1 LGEDDKARV
10 RQKRGLSSPPLAN
23 WPFFSFN
30 LRSADVSAPSGEQ
43 QKKDGKQ
50 DMAFA
55 GEASTVI
62 PQLRRSIDASR
73 AAAMWLFSSEADESP
88 AQTGIAPLAD
98 RAIAGLVR
106 LLEKDLC
113 VQVRFIADRAQ
124 AAHHAAF
131 GTGRRAED
139 KPIGAGIGAPVRLA
153 DGRIHGMLCFF
164 RHEPDGQLDERD
176 VRRLEMSAR
185 LAARLIDGADAHG
198 IAS

>member
-1 LGEDDKARV
+1 MV
-10 RQKRGLSSPPLAN
+10 
-23 WPFFSFN
+23 
-30 LRSADVSAPSGEQ
+30 
-43 QKKDGKQ
+43 
-50 DMAFA
+50 
-55 GEASTVI
+55 

-73 AAAMWLFSSEADESP
+73 AAAMWLFSTEADEGATES
-88 AQTGIAPLAD
+88 GVVPLAD

-106 LLEKDLC
+106 LLEKDLR
-113 VQVRFIADRAQ
+113 VQVRFIADRAH
-124 AAHHAAF
+124 AAHGAAV
-131 GTGRRAED
+131 GGSRRVED
-139 KPIGAGIGAPVRLA
+139 KPIGAGIGTPVRLA

>member
-1 LGEDDKARV
+1 
-10 RQKRGLSSPPLAN
+10 
-23 WPFFSFN
+23 
-30 LRSADVSAPSGEQ
+30 
-43 QKKDGKQ
+43 
-50 DMAFA
+50 MAFA
-55 GEASTVI
+55 VVDGSTMV

-73 AAAMWLFSSEADESP
+73 AAAMWLFSTEADEGS
-88 AQTGIAPLAD
+88 AESGMVPLAD

-106 LLEKDLC
+106 LLEKDLR
-113 VQVRFIADRAQ
+113 VQVRFIADRAN
-124 AAHHAAF
+124 AAHGAA
-131 GTGRRAED
+131 GGGSRRAAED

>member
-1 LGEDDKARV
+1 
-10 RQKRGLSSPPLAN
+10 
-23 WPFFSFN
+23 
-30 LRSADVSAPSGEQ
+30 
-43 QKKDGKQ
+43 
-50 DMAFA
+50 MAFA
-55 GEASTVI
+55 AEASTVI

-73 AAAMWLFSSEADESP
+73 AAAMWLFSPEADEGP
-88 AQTGIAPLAD
+88 AEAGTAPLAD

-124 AAHHAAF
+124 AAAHNAAF
-131 GTGRRAED
+131 GASRRAED

-176 VRRLEMSAR
+176 VRRLEVSAR
-185 LAARLIDGADAHG
+185 LAARQIDGADVHG